1 MATAGP
7 SRRPDGRTPAQL
19 RPLHLSIG
27 ELDRADGS
35 ARFAFGMSLLVYL
48 LRRLLN
54 TCLVG
59 SNAVLASCS
68 GPIEVRLREELPDK
82 ATFEVNHRP
91 LEGVGATPSRAL
103 VTTLE
108 TIFPPILSLE
118 KHPRSLV
125 QLVVQSLVPSTGRV
139 VYGSVFGTEGVG
151 AEQNTWPATDKDDYA
166 YIPESRKDAARIS
179 PAAGYTFTARAASIN
194 ASTLALLSAGTIS
207 ILALPVAV
215 ALVVTTKGR
224 VMLDP
229 EADEEKQAKARL
241 GFGWAWGAVFGTAN
255 EENNM
260 GVAGQNEGG
269 AELVWI
275 ESEGSFTR
283 QEVSI
288 SFFFFSSKTSALMMS
303 TSVVGSAANVQNGL
317 KGNP

>member
-7 SRRPDGRTPAQL
+7 SRRPDGRTPAQI

-35 ARFAFGMSLLVYL
+35 ARFAF
-48 LRRLLN
+48 
-54 TCLVG
+54 G

-82 ATFEVNHRP
+82 ATLEVNHRP

-108 TIFPPILSLE
+108 TIFPPVLSLE
-118 KHPRSLV
+118 MHPRSLV
-125 QLVVQSLVPSTGRV
+125 QLVVQSLVPSAGRA
-139 VYGSVFGTEGVG
+139 VYGSVIGTEGVG
-151 AEQNTWPATDKDDYA
+151 AEQNTWPATDMDEYA
-166 YIPESRKDAARIS
+166 YVQECKRDAARIS

-207 ILALPVAV
+207 ILALPVSV
-215 ALVVTTKGR
+215 ALVVTTEGR

-229 EADEEKQAKARL
+229 EADEEKQAKARF
-241 GFGWAWGAVFGTAN
+241 GFGWAWGAIFGTASEGN
-255 EENNM
+255 SME
-260 GVAGQNEGG
+260 VAGQSEGD
-269 AELVWI
+269 AELVWV
-275 ESEGSFTR
+275 ESEGNFTR
-283 QEVSI
+283 QEWSEALEM
-288 SFFFFSSKTSALMMS
+288 SKTATKAILEFIRIQLDAHLSSRQLA
-303 TSVVGSAANVQNGL
+303 
-317 KGNP
+317 

>member
-1 MATAGP
+1 MAEHPP
-7 SRRPDGRTPAQL
+7 SLGLYICPLASSIVQTAQL
-19 RPLHLSIG
+19 ASLSVC
-27 ELDRADGS
+27 LSYYTPCADYS
-35 ARFAFGMSLLVYL
+35 
-48 LRRLLN
+48 
-54 TCLVG
+54 CLIG

-68 GPIEVRLREELPDK
+68 GPIEVRLREERPDK

-125 QLVVQSLVPSTGRV
+125 QLVVQSLVPSTGRAL
-139 VYGSVFGTEGVG
+139 YGSVTGTEGVG

-166 YIPESRKDAARIS
+166 YVPESRRDAARIS

-194 ASTLALLSAGTIS
+194 ASTLSLLSAGTVS
-207 ILALPVAV
+207 ILALPIAV

-229 EADEEKQAKARL
+229 EADEERQAKARF
-241 GFGWAWGAVFGTAN
+241 GFGWAWGAAFGTAN
-255 EENNM
+255 EGNN
-260 GVAGQNEGG
+260 VEAAGQSEKG

-275 ESEGSFTR
+275 ENEGDFTR

-288 SFFFFSSKTSALMMS
+288 FIFLKQYSSTDDAHLSGRKRC
-303 TSVVGSAANVQNGL
+303 
-317 KGNP
+317 KCPK

>member
-35 ARFAFGMSLLVYL
+35 ARFAF
-48 LRRLLN
+48 
-54 TCLVG
+54 G

-108 TIFPPILSLE
+108 TIFPPVLSLE

-125 QLVVQSLVPSTGRV
+125 QLVVQSLMPSTCRA
-139 VYGSVFGTEGVG
+139 VYGSVIGTEGVG
-151 AEQNTWPATDKDDYA
+151 AEQNTWPATDNDEYA
-166 YIPESRKDAARIS
+166 YVPESKRDAARIS

-215 ALVVTTKGR
+215 ALVVTTEGSM
-224 VMLDP
+224 MLDP
-229 EADEEKQAKARL
+229 EADEEKQAKARF
-241 GFGWAWGAVFGTAN
+241 GFGWAWGAIFGTASEGN
-255 EENNM
+255 SME
-260 GVAGQNEGG
+260 VAGQSEGG
-269 AELVWI
+269 AELVWV
-275 ESEGSFTR
+275 ESEGNFTR
-283 QEVSI
+283 QEWSEALEM
-288 SFFFFSSKTSALMMS
+288 SKTATKAILEFIRIQLDAHLSSRQLS
-303 TSVVGSAANVQNGL
+303 
-317 KGNP
+317 

>member
-1 MATAGP
+1 MSSYRTSTTMATAGP

-35 ARFAFGMSLLVYL
+35 ARFAFG
-48 LRRLLN
+48 
-54 TCLVG
+54 

-68 GPIEVRLREELPDK
+68 GPIEVRLREERPDK

-125 QLVVQSLVPSTGRV
+125 QLVVQSLVPSTGRAL
-139 VYGSVFGTEGVG
+139 YGSVTGTEGVG

-166 YIPESRKDAARIS
+166 YVPESRRDAARIS

-194 ASTLALLSAGTIS
+194 ASTLALLSAGTVS
-207 ILALPVAV
+207 ILALPIAV

-229 EADEEKQAKARL
+229 EADEERQAKARF
-241 GFGWAWGAVFGTAN
+241 GFGWAWGAAFGTAN
-255 EENNM
+255 EGNNVE
-260 GVAGQNEGG
+260 VAGQSEKG

-275 ESEGSFTR
+275 ENEGDFTR
-283 QEVSI
+283 QEWSEALRMSKVASKAI
-288 SFFFFSSKTSALMMS
+288 LEFIRTQLDAHLSSHQLS
-303 TSVVGSAANVQNGL
+303 
-317 KGNP
+317 